1 MFGFHLF
8 RLFLWSNVIVINMSD
23 RITITG
29 RQKVIL
35 FQQLLLKFHLC
46 TSDSDIEAR
55 FAELAGEFYKAAE
68 EKMKVSKENVTKLD
82 QSV

>member
-1 MFGFHLF
+1 M
-8 RLFLWSNVIVINMSD
+8 
-23 RITITG
+23 
-29 RQKVIL
+29 

-68 EKMKVSKENVTKLD
+68 EKMKVSKGNVTKLD
-82 QSV
+82 QSE